1 MLSLNVTAAEAEPV
15 ATAGPGYPWEVRLV
29 LMMVL
34 PVVIACTIVGN
45 VLVCLAVCL
54 VPKIRSQPYTVLYV
68 SLAVADLFVAVL
80 VMPIALLHLWAG
92 TWRFGRTLC
101 DVYVC
106 ADVLSCTASIL
117 NICAISVDR
126 YQAIT
131 KPLQYSQWHVERLM
145 AAYICVVWTCAIGI
159 SIVPIIIIGNE
170 HGNDDACNVS
180 QNIYYQV
187 WATLMSF
194 YLPLAIIIFV
204 YMKILKAARIII
216 RQERRSQGHL
226 PKRPGAAEVI
236 KSASGYDVRLCQVHE
251 ACARDGR
258 GGAINNNVSSRP
270 RARRRFCPW
279 SFEVP
284 REKKASVTLG
294 IIMTAFI
301 LCWLPFFILAVIR
314 PMVARDSIPDSM
326 SDVFLWLGYFNS
338 LLNPVIYATFNKDF
352 RRPFREILCLRC
364 RNLKLLLR
372 QEQYLEQYGGS
383 QGSGSRHMQV
393 EPAPVLPVS
402 GYRPCRSSTTG
413 LGTDTDP
420 VPVLVRGASDIELDR
435 LTGRPRSAA
444 LHNGACGESAI

>member
-1 MLSLNVTAAEAEPV
+1 MADNGSEPTPPTHV
-15 ATAGPGYPWEVRLV
+15 ADGGYPWETRIV
-29 LMMVL
+29 LMLVL
-34 PVVIACTIVGN
+34 PVVILCTIIGN

-80 VMPIALLHLWAG
+80 VMPIALLHLCAG

-101 DVYVC
+101 DVFVC

-131 KPLQYSQWHVERLM
+131 DPLQYSQRRIEKLM
-145 AAYICVVWTCAIGI
+145 ALYIGVVWGGAICI
-159 SIVPIIIIGNE
+159 SIIPIVIIGNE
-170 HGNDDACNVS
+170 HGKDDMCAVS

-187 WATLMSF
+187 WATVMSF
-194 YLPLAIIIFV
+194 YLPLAVMIFV

-216 RQERRSQGHL
+216 SQERRSQGHL
-226 PKRPGAAEVI
+226 PRRPEPAEVI
-236 KSASGYDVRLCQVHE
+236 KSASGYDVRLCQV
-251 ACARDGR
+251 RDATGLHGCLR
-258 GGAINNNVSSRP
+258 KGAVNNNVSSRP
-270 RARRRFCPW
+270 RWRARFCPW

-314 PMVARDSIPDSM
+314 PLVARGSIPNSL

-338 LLNPVIYATFNKDF
+338 LLNPIIYATFNKDF
-352 RRPFREILCLRC
+352 RKPFREILCLRC
-364 RNLKLLLR
+364 RSLKPLLR
-372 QEQYLEQYGGS
+372 KEQYLEQYGCS
-383 QGSGSRHMQV
+383 QGSVGSRAGLQV
-393 EPAPVLPVS
+393 ELAAAA
-402 GYRPCRSSTTG
+402 RE
-413 LGTDTDP
+413 
-420 VPVLVRGASDIELDR
+420 AS
-435 LTGRPRSAA
+435 RPRP
-444 LHNGACGESAI
+444 GAIRHQYRTLIRRIRHQYRTLIRPIRHQYRTLIRPIRHQYRLS